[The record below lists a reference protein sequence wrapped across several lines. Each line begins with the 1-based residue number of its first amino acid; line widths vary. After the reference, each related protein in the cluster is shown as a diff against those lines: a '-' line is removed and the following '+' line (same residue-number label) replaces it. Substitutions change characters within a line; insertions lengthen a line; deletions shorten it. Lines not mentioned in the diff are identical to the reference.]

1 MSLIGPFGQPG
12 RFWRGNLHA
21 HSTVSDGSL
30 PPAAIRDLYRGAG
43 YDFVAIT
50 DHFLEVFGYP
60 LTDITSDDGPDFVSI
75 PSAELHAG
83 RIEAGE
89 HWHLLGIGL
98 PAWFAPPTADETG
111 PGLAG
116 RALAAGAFVAAA
128 HPAWYGATPAE
139 IESLGAIHAVEVWN
153 ATVVDSNDRPDSW
166 YVLDQLLSRGRQYV
180 AIAADDAHFR
190 ERNDA
195 LQAWVWV
202 MAESL
207 TAESLVA
214 ALKAG
219 SFYASTGPEFR
230 SIEIDEEGR
239 LRIECSPVEHIFV
252 TARGSQEASAH
263 GEDLTEAAFDLDRI
277 WRPVVGAP
285 LGGFDSPFCRITI
298 RDAQGRRAWA
308 NPIRLAGRSDG
319 LWTTVHAMS

>member
-21 HSTVSDGSL
+21 HSTVSDGGLS
-30 PPAAIRDLYRGAG
+30 PAAIRDLYRAAG

-50 DHFLEVFGYP
+50 DHFLDAFGYP
-60 LTDITSDDGPDFVSI
+60 LTDITADDGPDFVSI

-83 RIEAGE
+83 KIEAGE

-98 PAWFAPPTADETG
+98 PAGFAPPSADETG
-111 PGLAG
+111 PTLAG

-139 IESLGAIHAVEVWN
+139 VESLGPIHAVEVWN
-153 ATVVDSNDRPDSW
+153 ATVLDSNDRPDSW
-166 YVLDQLLSRGRQYV
+166 YVLDQLLSRGRRYL

-190 ERNDA
+190 ERPDA

-202 MAESL
+202 KAERL
-207 TAESLVA
+207 GAADLVS
-214 ALKAG
+214 ALMAG
-219 SFYASTGPEFR
+219 SFYASTGPELR
-230 SIEIDEEGR
+230 SIEVDEAGS
-239 LRIECSPVEHIFV
+239 LRIECSPVDHIFV
-252 TARGSQEASAH
+252 TARGSQEAGVH
-263 GEDLTEAAFDLDRI
+263 GTAITEAVFDLERI

-285 LGGFDSPFCRITI
+285 LGGFDSPFCRVTI
-298 RDAQGRRAWA
+298 RDAQGRRAWS
-308 NPIRLAGRSDG
+308 NPIWLAAGGQSVDK
-319 LWTTVHAMS
+319 